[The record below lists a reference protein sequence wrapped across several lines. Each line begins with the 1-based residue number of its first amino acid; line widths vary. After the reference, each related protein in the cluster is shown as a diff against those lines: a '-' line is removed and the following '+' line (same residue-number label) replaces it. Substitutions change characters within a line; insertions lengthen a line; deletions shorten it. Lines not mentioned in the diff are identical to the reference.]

1 MRIFWGNGLR
11 RLLIKN
17 ADWVVTV
24 DATRR
29 IVTDGAIAIEDDRIA
44 YVGKSASVPA
54 SFVPDQV
61 IDARGMLVLP
71 GFIDTHVHNTQHLGR
86 GLGDGCDM
94 PVLLLERLYAYES
107 VMSAEDAYW
116 AARLCQL
123 ELIKGGTT
131 CFLDPSSYYPGETV
145 RAVGDTGIR
154 GVISRTAF
162 DVQNTRIGKL
172 PRQALFRETT
182 AEALGRAEQ
191 AVIEHQGAHGGRVRT
206 WFSIRIPAGCSDEL
220 CRGIRR
226 LADQHGVG
234 IVTHCCES
242 QDQSVASR
250 LSSGFTD
257 VERLGELGVLG
268 PDMVMIQMGWA
279 SPKEIALAQQHR
291 FKVSYTPS
299 TSYRLALGDA
309 SFGHFP
315 EMAALGVTVALGGNA
330 AMSSNFMDM
339 VRVMNLGA
347 GMMRSSRLDAHLF
360 PPEQML
366 EMATLNG
373 AIAVGMQDRIGS
385 LETGKKADL
394 ALFDT
399 RRSDWRPLLNPVSCL
414 VHSSRG
420 GADTVLVDGRV
431 LMAGGKVLSINEE
444 ETLDECQQRGLA
456 IAARSGLDKTS
467 ASLWPVCC

>member
-1 MRIFWGNGLR
+1 MART
-11 RLLIKN
+11 LIRN

-29 IVTDGAIAIEDDRIA
+29 IVTDGAIAIEGDRIA
-44 YVGKSASVPA
+44 FVGKASAVPA
-54 SFVPDQV
+54 AFAPDNV

-107 VMSAEDAYW
+107 VMSADDAYW

-131 CFLDPSSYYPGETV
+131 CFLDPSSYYPGETA
-145 RAVGDTGIR
+145 RAVGETGLR

-172 PRQALFRETT
+172 PRQALFREST
-182 AEALGRAEQ
+182 AEALERAED
-191 AVIEHQGAHGGRVRT
+191 AVVRYQGAHGGRVRT

-226 LADQHGVG
+226 LADKHSVG

-268 PDMVMIQMGWA
+268 PQMVMIQMGWA
-279 SPKEIALAQQHR
+279 SPAEIALAQKHR

-315 EMAALGVTVALGGNA
+315 EMAALGITVALGGNA

-339 VRVMNLGA
+339 VRVMALGA
-347 GMMRSSRLDAHLF
+347 GMLRSTRLDAGLF
-360 PPEQML
+360 PPEQMI

-373 AIAVGMQDRIGS
+373 AIALGMEDHLGS
-385 LETGKKADL
+385 IETGKKADL

-420 GADTVLVDGRV
+420 GADTVLVDGKV
-431 LMAGGKVLSINEE
+431 LMAGGKILTFDEA
-444 ETLDECQQRGLA
+444 ETLAECQRRGLA
-456 IAARSGLDKTS
+456 IAARSGLDKVS
-467 ASLWPVCC
+467 ASPWPVCC